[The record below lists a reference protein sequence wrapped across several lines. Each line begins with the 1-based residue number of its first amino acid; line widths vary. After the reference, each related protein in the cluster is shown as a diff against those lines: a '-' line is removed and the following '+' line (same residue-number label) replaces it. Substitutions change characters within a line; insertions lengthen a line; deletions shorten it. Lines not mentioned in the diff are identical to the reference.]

1 MSPLAKRSIMLLVS
15 LTVLTG
21 CASFPEA
28 EPLERVDTGSGYR
41 YANLAGADNSENL
54 FVIVSFSGGGTR
66 AAALAYGVLETL
78 RDSWVEMDGEPRNLL
93 DEVDVISSVSG
104 GSFTAAYYGLH
115 RDAIFEEGGRFQR
128 EFLYRD
134 VESDLKRRLLS
145 PYNWARLASP
155 TFGRIE
161 LAEEVYQERLFDQ
174 ASFADLADDGRKP
187 FLLINAT
194 DMDKGSQFTFVQSQL
209 DPMCVD
215 LDSIPLSRAVAASS
229 NFPIAF
235 TPLTLNSYP
244 GRCGYREP
252 PWVANALEGLNTNP
266 RRYYRARHWQRY
278 QEPERDYVHLL
289 DGGISDNIGLR
300 PALDALRAPTLQE
313 VEWSVLN
320 KMNREIVDKLVVI
333 VVDAKSE
340 DLAADFDTSPR
351 SPGPKQVINTIATTP
366 LANYSFDTVELLRET
381 LRDRED
387 AQRLSL
393 EAGTGMHQIDLY
405 YIYVGFDQLEDDVER
420 ARFQRIP
427 TRFHLPDEEVDA
439 LRLIG
444 AKLLKQSPC
453 FQQLV
458 GQREGSGGRLCS
470 H

>member
-1 MSPLAKRSIMLLVS
+1 MNPVARLSIGLLMSLMALV
-15 LTVLTG
+15 G

-28 EPLERVDTGSGYR
+28 RPLEHVDTASGYR
-41 YANLAGADNSENL
+41 YANLEGATNSEEM
-54 FVIVSFSGGGTR
+54 FVILGFSGGGTR
-66 AAALAYGVLETL
+66 AAALAYGVLERL
-78 RDSWVEMDGEPRNLL
+78 RDSWVEMEGESRNLL

-115 RDAIFEEGGRFQR
+115 RDAIFEEGGRFQSD
-128 EFLYRD
+128 FLYRD
-134 VESDLKRRLLS
+134 VESDLKRRLLN

-161 LAEEVYQERLFDQ
+161 LADEVYQELLFDQ
-174 ASFADLADDGRKP
+174 ASFADLADNGRKP

-194 DMDKGSQFTFVQSQL
+194 DMDKGAQFTFVQSQL

-215 LDSIPLSRAVAASS
+215 LDSITLSRAVAASS

-244 GRCGYREP
+244 GRCGYEEP
-252 PWVANALEGLNTNP
+252 PWVANALQGLDTNP

-278 QEPERDYVHLL
+278 QEPERDHVHLL
-289 DGGISDNIGLR
+289 DGGVSDNIGLR

-320 KMNREIVDKLVVI
+320 KMNRELVDKLVVI
-333 VVDAKSE
+333 VVDAKSGGL
-340 DLAADFDTSPR
+340 DANFDTSPR
-351 SPGPKQVINTIATTP
+351 SPGPKHVISTIATTP

-387 AQRLSL
+387 AQRLSR
-393 EAGTGMHQIDLY
+393 EAGNGLHQIDLY
-405 YIYVGFDQLEDDVER
+405 YIYVGFDRLEDDAER
-420 ARFQRIP
+420 ERFQRIP
-427 TRFHLPDEEVDA
+427 TSFRLPAEEVDA
-439 LRLIG
+439 LRRIS
-444 AKLLKQSPC
+444 AQLLEQSPC
-453 FQQLV
+453 FQALL
-458 GQREGSGGRLCS
+458 GQADGQEGRFCRY
-470 H
+470 

>member
-1 MSPLAKRSIMLLVS
+1 MSPVARLSITLLLLAALA
-15 LTVLTG
+15 G

-28 EPLERVDTGSGYR
+28 RPLERVDPTSGYR
-41 YANLAGADNSENL
+41 YANLEGAENSEEL
-54 FVIVSFSGGGTR
+54 FVILSFSGGGTR

-78 RDSWVEMDGEPRNLL
+78 RDSQVEMNGASRNLL
-93 DEVDVISSVSG
+93 DQVDVISSVSG

-115 RDAIFEEGGRFQR
+115 GDAIFEEGGRFER
-128 EFLYRD
+128 DFLYRD
-134 VESDLKRRLLS
+134 VEADLRRRLLN
-145 PYNWARLASP
+145 PINWARLASP

-161 LAEEVYQERLFDQ
+161 LAEEVYQQLLFDE
-174 ASFADLADDGRKP
+174 ASFADLTDRGRKP

-194 DMDKGSQFTFVQSQL
+194 DMDKGAQFTFVQSQL

-244 GRCGYREP
+244 GRCGYEAP
-252 PWVANALEGLNTNP
+252 PWVANALQGLEANP
-266 RRYYRARHWQRY
+266 RRYYRARNWERY
-278 QEPERDYVHLL
+278 QELERDYVHLL
-289 DGGISDNIGLR
+289 DGGVSDNIGLR

-320 KMNREIVDKLVVI
+320 KINRELVDTLVVI
-333 VVDAKSE
+333 VVDAKPASP
-340 DLAADFDTSPR
+340 AADFDTSPR

-366 LANYSFDTVELLRET
+366 LVNYSFDTVELLRET
-381 LRDRED
+381 LRDRAD
-387 AQRLSL
+387 AQRLSR
-393 EAGTGMHQIDLY
+393 EAGNGLHQVDLY
-405 YIYVGFDQLEDDVER
+405 YIYVGFDQLEDPDER
-420 ARFQRIP
+420 ERFQRIP
-427 TRFHLPDEEVDA
+427 TRFHLPAEEVDA
-439 LRLIG
+439 LRRIG
-444 AKLLKQSPC
+444 ARLLEQSPC

-458 GQREGSGGRLCS
+458 GQREGSPGHLCR